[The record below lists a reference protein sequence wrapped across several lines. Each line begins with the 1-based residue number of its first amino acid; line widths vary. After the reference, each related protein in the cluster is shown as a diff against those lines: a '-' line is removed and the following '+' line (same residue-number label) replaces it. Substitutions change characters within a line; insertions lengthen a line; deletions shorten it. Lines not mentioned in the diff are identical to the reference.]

1 MTTGA
6 LKVNNSDLMAPPVAQ
21 TIQTQSLFIGL
32 IAGIAS
38 VAGAFISPENFYS
51 AYLSGFMFWLGLSLG
66 CMAILMLYHLV
77 GGGWGTV
84 IRRILESGMMTLPL
98 MAVLFIPILLHL
110 PRLYFWAQPEVLAD
124 PKTDHKIVEIA
135 QSYLNFDG
143 ILWRYI
149 LYFAIWIGMAYFL
162 NRWSTEQDTIAGQ
175 STLRFRALS
184 SIGLVI
190 YSLTFSFA
198 AIDWVMSLQA
208 RWISTIYGLI
218 FIAGQALST
227 FCFCVVIETILG
239 KRKPMSEYLTDTE
252 VHDHGKFMLT
262 FVMVWT
268 YFNFSQWLIIWAG
281 NLPDEIPWF
290 VRRMN
295 GGWGEVALF
304 LVVFQ
309 FAVPFALLLSRQ
321 LKREARTLVRLASW
335 IILMRMIDIFWHVE
349 PGVSVMR
356 GGALV
361 ALHPAF
367 HVSWLHFTILA
378 GIGGL
383 WMAYFFRNLRSRP
396 LLAVNAPQT
405 LRFLEPT
412 HE

>member
-1 MTTGA
+1 MTTA
-6 LKVNNSDLMAPPVAQ
+6 TVKMNKSDLMAPPVAQ

-32 IAGIAS
+32 IAAIAS
-38 VAGAFISPENFYS
+38 IAGAFLAPDSFYS
-51 AYLSGFMFWLGLSLG
+51 AYLSGYMFWLGLSLG
-66 CMAILMLYHLV
+66 CMAILMLHHLV
-77 GGGWGTV
+77 GGAWSIV

-98 MAVLFIPILLHL
+98 MFVLFIPILFHL
-110 PRLYFWAQPEVLAD
+110 PRLYFWARPDVLND
-124 PKTDHKIVEIA
+124 PKTDPKIIDIA
-135 QSYLNFDG
+135 HSYLNFNG
-143 ILWRYI
+143 ILIRYI
-149 LYFAIWIGMAYFL
+149 LYFVIWFGMAYFL

-190 YSLTFSFA
+190 YSLTISFA
-198 AIDWVMSLQA
+198 VIDWVMSLQA

-218 FIAGQALST
+218 FIAGEALSA

-239 KRKPMSEYLTDTE
+239 KRKPMSEYLTDTQ

-281 NLPDEIPWF
+281 NLPEEIPWY
-290 VRRMN
+290 VRRIN
-295 GGWGEVALF
+295 DGWGQVALF

-335 IILMRMIDIFWHVE
+335 ILFMRMVDIFWHVE
-349 PGVSVMR
+349 PAS
-356 GGALV
+356 
-361 ALHPAF
+361 HPTF

-383 WMAYFFRNLRSRP
+383 WMAYFFHNLRSRP
-396 LLAVNAPQT
+396 LLPINAPQT
-405 LRFLEPT
+405 LRLLEPS